1 VRIRFGTIE
10 LDPECRQLWRGRRE
24 LHLSTKAFDLLTLL
38 VEQCPNV
45 VPKATIHQHLWP
57 GTHVSATNLPGLIAE
72 IRDTIGDDARRSR
85 FVRTVHGVGYALS
98 GPVTRMGGQSRAG
111 DDARAWLV
119 SDTCRVALSAGEN
132 VLGREGRG
140 VILLESS
147 TVSRRHARIVIDARG
162 VTVEDLGS
170 KNGTYVND
178 RSVTGPVRIGDGDRV
193 RTGSLLFTFRL
204 ARLAGSTETQSS
216 RAGQPPSP
224 ASSP

>member
-1 VRIRFGTIE
+1 MSPT
-10 LDPECRQLWRGRRE
+10 LAGRRE

-38 VEQCPNV
+38 DEQCPNV
-45 VPKATIHQHLWP
+45 VSKATIHQHLWP

-98 GPVTRMGGQSRAG
+98 GPVTTDRGRARVPS

-119 SDTCRVALSAGEN
+119 SETCRVALSAGEN
-132 VLGREGRG
+132 VLGREGQG
-140 VILLESS
+140 VIPLESA
-147 TVSRRHARIVIDARG
+147 TVSRRHARIILDARG
-162 VTVEDLGS
+162 ASVEDLGS

-178 RSVTGPVRIGDGDRV
+178 RSVTSPVRIGDGDRV

-204 ARLAGSTETQSS
+204 VRLAGSTETQSS
-216 RAGQPPSP
+216 RAGQPPPAPSP
-224 ASSP
+224 Q